1 MTEGLARE
9 PDPNGGLSET
19 PARRPISSSRL
30 ARRLPAWLN
39 LESQTKRNMYPIT
52 DRLQEPTGV
61 QIVRCTKTSSP
72 SPFPKGPS
80 QNRRS
85 EIDNELHPR

>member
-39 LESQTKRNMYPIT
+39 LESQGMTEDGSASVGLVFAASRQYGIMAPIT
-52 DRLQEPTGV
+52 EVLSKLGGLNLV
-61 QIVRCTKTSSP
+61 SCHGISA
-72 SPFPKGPS
+72 
-80 QNRRS
+80 
-85 EIDNELHPR
+85 